1 MIHNTSKQ
9 RLWIARRCLATLR
22 QLVREEFPETLLEE
36 MEAGMKMISFIF
48 GTMVGGMIGVAMMC
62 LLQINRLCKHDW
74 EVNE

>member
-22 QLVREEFPETLLEE
+22 QLVREKFPETLFKE

-48 GTMVGGMIGVAMMC
+48 GMMVGGMIGIAMMC
-62 LLQINRLCKHDW
+62 LLQINRLHKHDW
-74 EVNE
+74 EVDE

>member
-9 RLWIARRCLATLR
+9 RLWIARRCLAVLR
-22 QLVREEFPETLLEE
+22 QLVRENSLNPFLE

-62 LLQINRLCKHDW
+62 LLQINRLHKHDW
-74 EVNE
+74 EVDE